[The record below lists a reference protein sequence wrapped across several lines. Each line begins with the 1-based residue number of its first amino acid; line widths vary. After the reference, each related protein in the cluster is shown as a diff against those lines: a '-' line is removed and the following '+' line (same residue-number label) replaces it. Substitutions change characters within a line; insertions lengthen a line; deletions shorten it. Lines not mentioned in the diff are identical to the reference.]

1 MESLYESL
9 GFKQPEFVENPCGI
23 RIYLGTKDKE
33 DWCVEI
39 PKELVQIKCPRQ
51 KPIGYL
57 YDRRR
62 RGLEDSGAI
71 YKFEQRK
78 IKRINQNE

>member
-23 RIYLGTKDKE
+23 KIYLGTKDKK

-39 PKELVQIKCPRQ
+39 PKELVQIKCPWYKLKANQ
-51 KPIGYL
+51 VVYMIG
-57 YDRRR
+57 
-62 RGLEDSGAI
+62 EDEALRI
-71 YKFEQRK
+71 AEKYTNLARK
-78 IKRINQNE
+78 KG

>member
-1 MESLYESL
+1 MDDLYKKL

-39 PKELVQIKCPRQ
+39 PKELVQSKCPWYKLKANQ
-51 KPIGYL
+51 VIYMIGEYEAL
-57 YDRRR
+57 RI
-62 RGLEDSGAI
+62 A
-71 YKFEQRK
+71 EQYTNL
-78 IKRINQNE
+78 IKGK